1 MTAGVLAA
9 VRVGAWPQVP
19 PPGAYG
25 VITSDTEGM
34 GTVRN
39 LVGGSGQASW
49 KQVINGM
56 HLPGG
61 GWGCVEVVKL
71 EPGSS
76 CGEHL
81 HDKREEIYVIT
92 AGQAVM
98 RVNGEEIAVSEGDL
112 ITCPLGTVHGI
123 GVPAGADEGMSMLV
137 VEVGPGT
144 SRPPGGAV
152 RIPLLSCLGPCQGYR
167 GGGEVQEARVAV
179 ADLTR
184 HLSGNW
190 QRCSL
195 IEIPPGESLGPYRL
209 PAAVAEVLFVA
220 AGSAEI
226 TAAGTVAEGSQGLT
240 VGTSLGAQ
248 VLVRNLSADRP
259 LTVIS
264 TEVSA

>member
-1 MTAGVLAA
+1 MTAGVLEA
-9 VRVGAWPQVP
+9 VRVGTALRVP
-19 PPGAYG
+19 PPAAYG

-61 GWGCVEVVKL
+61 GWGCVEVVDL

-98 RVNGEEIAVSEGDL
+98 RVNGDEVAVSEGDL

-123 GVPAGADEGMSMLV
+123 GVPAGADQGMSMLV
-137 VEVGPGT
+137 VEVAPGT
-144 SRPPGGAV
+144 SRPPVGAV
-152 RIPLLSCLGPCQGYR
+152 RIPLLACLGPCQGYR
-167 GGGEVQEARVAV
+167 GGGEGQEARVAV

-195 IEIPPGESLGPYRL
+195 IEIPAGESLGPYRL
-209 PAAVAEVLFVA
+209 PAAVAEVLFAV

-226 TAAGTVAEGSQGLT
+226 TAAGIGSRGGRGLT
-240 VGTSLGAQ
+240 VGTSLGAE
-248 VLVRNLSADRP
+248 VLVRNLSPDRP
-259 LTVIS
+259 LTVLS
-264 TEVSA
+264 TEVRA

>member
-1 MTAGVLAA
+1 MTAGIVEAI
-9 VRVGAWPQVP
+9 RVGTAPRVP
-19 PPGAYG
+19 PPAAYG
-25 VITSDTEGM
+25 VITSDTAGM

-39 LVGGSGQASW
+39 LVGGEGAASW

-61 GWGCVEVVKL
+61 GWGCVEVVDL
-71 EPGSS
+71 APGSS

-81 HDKREEIYVIT
+81 HAAREEIYVIT
-92 AGQAVM
+92 AGRAVM
-98 RVNGEEIAVSEGDL
+98 RVNGSEIAVSEGDL

-123 GVPAGADEGMSMLV
+123 GVPAGADQVMRMLV
-137 VEVGPGT
+137 VEAAPGT
-144 SRPPGGAV
+144 SRPPAGAV
-152 RIPLLSCLGPCQGYR
+152 RIPLPATLGPCQGYR
-167 GGGEVQEARVAV
+167 GGGEGQETRVAV

-226 TAAGTVAEGSQGLT
+226 TAAGTRAEGGRGLT
-240 VGTSLGAQ
+240 VGTGLGAE
-248 VLVRNLSADRP
+248 VVVCNLSADGP
-259 LTVIS
+259 LTVLS
-264 TEVSA
+264 TEVRA